1 MKSLTFT
8 FRNAGPSGRGVG
20 RIRYFV
26 DAGDRCIGS
35 IEGKTGDFRL
45 DADYG
50 TEGARARKA
59 TTLYPTRI
67 EAARALAE
75 ITTRIESPPLSA
87 DEYRILQ
94 RCKTGEVFEMP
105 VLGFARILCSRGML
119 TQKRGTNEFRT
130 TDAGLDMIGR
140 HEIWVT
146 QRQIER
152 QKEHP

>member
-67 EAARALAE
+67 D
-75 ITTRIESPPLSA
+75 ESPPLSA